1 MLRDIL
7 SGARGMSP
15 VVLTILIAWALL
27 SVMFLTGTL
36 LAARSIDRSVAVIK
50 PNVDEIGTEAG
61 FIDQARTIQNTS
73 TRINRA
79 AAPLTGH
86 LATTLEIAS
95 KGIDPK
101 LKRILGKVGQIN
113 SVAGEINGTVLTIG
127 SSVDQIFGSASSIN
141 TSVGSIGDSVRTIDR
156 SAKEIRSSARS
167 ILSSGNSI
175 LSRVN
180 SIDRGVTT
188 IVGDLASPINTTAL
202 AIKEDFIGIDA
213 RVGQENRGGAFAS
226 TVVGHANSID
236 CSLPFDLI
244 GLSDTLEPLL
254 NPILGDTNPR
264 FGGSGCRR

>member
-73 TRINRA
+73 TKINRA
-79 AAPLTGH
+79 AAPLSGH
-86 LATTLEIAS
+86 LAVTLEVAS

-113 SVAGEINGTVLTIG
+113 SVAGEINGTVLSIG
-127 SSVDQIFGSASSIN
+127 ATVDEIFASASSIN
-141 TSVGSIGDSVRTIDR
+141 STVGGIGRDVQSIHSDVLTING
-156 SAKEIRSSARS
+156 SARS

-180 SIDRGVTT
+180 SIDRGVAT

-202 AIKEDFIGIDA
+202 AIKKDFIGIDE
-213 RVGQENRGGAFAS
+213 RVGQEGRGGAFAS

-236 CSLPFDLI
+236 CSVPFDLA
-244 GLSDTLEPLL
+244 GLSNLLEPLL
-254 NPILGDTNPR
+254 LPILGNTNPS
-264 FGGSGCRR
+264 FGGSGCRK

>member
-1 MLRDIL
+1 
-7 SGARGMSP
+7 MSP

-61 FIDQARTIQNTS
+61 FIDQARIIQDTS
-73 TRINRA
+73 TKINRA

-86 LATTLEIAS
+86 LATTLEVAS

-113 SVAGEINGTVLTIG
+113 SVAGEINGTVLEIG
-127 SSVDQIFGSASSIN
+127 STVDQIFGSASSIN
-141 TSVGSIGDSVRTIDR
+141 TSVNSIGSSVQTIQRTADGINADVR
-156 SAKEIRSSARS
+156 N

-188 IVGDLASPINTTAL
+188 VVGDLASPINDTAKN
-202 AIKEDFIGIDA
+202 IKQDFIGIDA
-213 RVGQENRGGAFAS
+213 RVGQDGRDGRFGS
-226 TVVGHANSID
+226 HVVGHANSID
-236 CSLPFDLI
+236 CSGAITLG
-244 GLSDTLEPLL
+244 GLDTLLQSL
-254 NPILGDTNPR
+254 RTALGGTK
-264 FGGSGCRR
+264 FGGAGCK

>member
-1 MLRDIL
+1 
-7 SGARGMSP
+7 MSP

-61 FIDQARTIQNTS
+61 FIDQARIIQNTS
-73 TRINRA
+73 TKINRA

-86 LATTLEIAS
+86 LETTLEVAS

-113 SVAGEINGTVLTIG
+113 SVAGEINGTVLQIG
-127 SSVDQIFGSASSIN
+127 TTVDQIFGSASQIN
-141 TSVGSIGDSVRTIDR
+141 TSVNSIGSSVQTILRT
-156 SAKEIRSSARS
+156 ARGINGDVRN

-180 SIDRGVTT
+180 SIDRGVAT
-188 IVGDLASPINTTAL
+188 IVGGLASPINETAKN
-202 AIKEDFIGIDA
+202 IKQDFIGIDA
-213 RVGQENRGGAFAS
+213 NVGQEYRGGAFAS
-226 TVVGHANSID
+226 HIVGHANSID
-236 CSLPFDLI
+236 CSGAVDLG
-244 GLSDTLEPLL
+244 GLNTLLQKLVEP
-254 NPILGDTNPR
+254 TK
-264 FGGSGCRR
+264 FGGSGCKR

>member
-50 PNVDEIGTEAG
+50 PNVDEIGTDAR
-61 FIDQARTIQNTS
+61 FIRQAKTIRDTS
-73 TRINRA
+73 TKINKA
-79 AAPLTGH
+79 AAPLSGH
-86 LATTLEIAS
+86 LAVTLEVAS

-113 SVAGEINGTVLTIG
+113 SVAGEINTTVLGIG
-127 SSVDQIFGSASSIN
+127 STVDEIFASASSIN
-141 TSVGSIGDSVRTIDR
+141 TKVNSIGGSVRSIDKR
-156 SAKEIRSSARS
+156 TKEINSSARN

-180 SIDRGVTT
+180 SIDTAVTKNVINLATT
-188 IVGDLASPINTTAL
+188 IDTQAQ
-202 AIKEDFIGIDA
+202 AIKKDFIGIDA
-213 RVGQENRGGAFAS
+213 NVAQQGRGGNFAS
-226 TVVGHANSID
+226 HINGHANSID
-236 CSLPFDLI
+236 CSAPFNGVL
-244 GLSDTLEPLL
+244 TALL
-254 NPILGDTNPR
+254 QPVLGKG
-264 FGGSGCRR
+264 FGGSGCQQ

>member
-15 VVLTILIAWALL
+15 VVLVILIAWALL

-73 TRINRA
+73 TKINRA

-86 LATTLEIAS
+86 LARTLEVAS

-113 SVAGEINGTVLTIG
+113 SVAGEINGTVLEIG
-127 SSVDQIFGSASSIN
+127 GTVDGIFGNASSIN
-141 TSVGSIGDSVRTIDR
+141 GSVNSIDR
-156 SAKEIRSSARS
+156 STRTILRSAQTINGSVRN

-180 SIDRGVTT
+180 SIDRGVATV
-188 IVGDLASPINTTAL
+188 VGDLASPINTTAA
-202 AIKEDFIGIDA
+202 AIFQDFEGIDA
-213 RVGQENRGGAFAS
+213 EVGQQGRDGPFAS
-226 TVVGHANSID
+226 HIVGHANSID
-236 CSLPFDLI
+236 CSGPIDLL
-244 GLSDTLEPLL
+244 GLETTLLQSLREA
-254 NPILGDTNPR
+254 LGSAK
-264 FGGSGCRR
+264 FGGAGCKP

>member
-1 MLRDIL
+1 M
-7 SGARGMSP
+7 AP

-61 FIDQARTIQNTS
+61 FIDQARIIQDTS
-73 TRINRA
+73 TKINRA

-86 LATTLEIAS
+86 HATTLEVAS

-113 SVAGEINGTVLTIG
+113 SVADDINGTVLQIG
-127 SSVDQIFGSASSIN
+127 GTVDNIFSSASSIN
-141 TSVGSIGDSVRTIDR
+141 RTVGGIGSDVVSIGGSVRSIN
-156 SAKEIRSSARS
+156 ASARG

-180 SIDRGVTT
+180 SIDRGVAT
-188 IVGDLASPINTTAL
+188 IVGGLASPINDTAK
-202 AIKEDFIGIDA
+202 AIKQDFIGIDEE
-213 RVGQENRGGAFAS
+213 VGQQGRGGPFAS
-226 TVVGHANSID
+226 HINGHANSID
-236 CSLPFDLI
+236 CSGAVSLG
-244 GLSDTLEPLL
+244 GLDGLL
-254 NPILGDTNPR
+254 QSLRDSLGGTR
-264 FGGSGCRR
+264 FGGSGCKQ

>member
-50 PNVDEIGTEAG
+50 PNVDEIGTESG

-79 AAPLTGH
+79 AAPLSGH
-86 LATTLEIAS
+86 LATTLEVAS

-113 SVAGEINGTVLTIG
+113 SVAGEINGTVLQIG
-127 SSVDQIFGSASSIN
+127 TTVDQIFGSAGAIN
-141 TSVGSIGDSVRTIDR
+141 TSVTSIGGSVQSIER
-156 SAKEIRSSARS
+156 SAREISGSARS

-180 SIDRGVTT
+180 SIDRGVNT
-188 IVGDLASPINTTAL
+188 IVSDLASPINETAKN
-202 AIKEDFIGIDA
+202 IKQDFVGIDA
-213 RVGQENRGGAFAS
+213 RVGQERRNGPFGS
-226 TVVGHANSID
+226 HVVGHANGID
-236 CSLPFDLI
+236 CSVPVALG
-244 GLSDTLEPLL
+244 GLDNLL
-254 NPILGDTNPR
+254 RSLRGALSGNRI
-264 FGGSGCRR
+264 GGSGCRR

>member
-50 PNVDEIGTEAG
+50 PNVDEIGTESG

-79 AAPLTGH
+79 AAPLSGH
-86 LATTLEIAS
+86 LATTLEVAS

-127 SSVDQIFGSASSIN
+127 TTVDQIFGNAGTIG
-141 TSVGSIGDSVRTIDR
+141 TSVGSIGSSVQSIDR
-156 SAKEIRSSARS
+156 SAKEINSSARS

-188 IVGDLASPINTTAL
+188 IVGNLASPINETAKN
-202 AIKEDFIGIDA
+202 IKEDFIGIDA
-213 RVGQENRGGAFAS
+213 RVGQAGRGGSFAS
-226 TVVGHANSID
+226 TVNGHANSID
-236 CSLPFDLI
+236 CSLPVALV
-244 GLSDTLEPLL
+244 GLDNLL
-254 NPILGDTNPR
+254 RSIRDALTASR
-264 FGGSGCRR
+264 IGGSGCRR

>member
-61 FIDQARTIQNTS
+61 FIDQARTIEDTS
-73 TRINRA
+73 TKINRA

-86 LATTLEIAS
+86 LAVTLEVAS

-113 SVAGEINGTVLTIG
+113 SVASEINGTVLSIG
-127 SSVDQIFGSASSIN
+127 GTVDEIFGSASSIG
-141 TSVGSIGDSVRTIDR
+141 TTVGGIGSDVQSIHSDVQTIN
-156 SAKEIRSSARS
+156 ASARN

-202 AIKEDFIGIDA
+202 AIKKDFIGIDE
-213 RVGQENRGGAFAS
+213 RVGQQGRGGAFAS
-226 TVVGHANSID
+226 TVNGHANSID
-236 CSLPFDLI
+236 CSLPVALA
-244 GLSDTLEPLL
+244 GLDNLL
-254 NPILGDTNPR
+254 KSLQNALGGNR
-264 FGGSGCRR
+264 LGGSGCRQ

>member
-50 PNVDEIGTEAG
+50 PNVDEIGTESG

-73 TRINRA
+73 TKINQA
-79 AAPLTGH
+79 AAPLSGH
-86 LATTLEIAS
+86 LATTLEVAS

-113 SVAGEINGTVLTIG
+113 SVAGEINGTVLSIG
-127 SSVDQIFGSASSIN
+127 SNVDQIFGNASSIN
-141 TSVGSIGDSVRTIDR
+141 TSVSSIGDSVRTIDR
-156 SAKEIRSSARS
+156 SAKEIRGSARS

-180 SIDRGVTT
+180 SIDRGVAT
-188 IVGDLASPINTTAL
+188 IVGDLASPVNTTAL
-202 AIKEDFIGIDA
+202 AIKKDFIGIDE
-213 RVGQENRGGAFAS
+213 RVGQDGRNGAFAS

-236 CSLPFDLI
+236 CSVPVALV
-244 GLSDTLEPLL
+244 GLDNLL
-254 NPILGDTNPR
+254 RSLREALSANRI
-264 FGGSGCRR
+264 GGSGCKQ

>member
-61 FIDQARTIQNTS
+61 FIDQARTIEDTS
-73 TRINRA
+73 TKINRA

-86 LATTLEIAS
+86 LAVTLEVAS

-113 SVAGEINGTVLTIG
+113 SVASEINGTVLSIG
-127 SSVDQIFGSASSIN
+127 GTVDEIFGSASSIG
-141 TSVGSIGDSVRTIDR
+141 TTVGGIGSDVQSIHRDVQTIN
-156 SAKEIRSSARS
+156 ASARN

-213 RVGQENRGGAFAS
+213 RVGQENRGGPFAS

-264 FGGSGCRR
+264 FGGSGCRK